1 MNSAGIIFLD
11 ERPRVRRRSGF
22 LGVLG
27 TVFSVFGIFTLGLLS
42 PVGLGFSLLGMLR
55 GQRGAATFGAFLGAL
70 GTGFLALWG
79 WGVVAGITAVDVA
92 VKSEETAAAMQTA
105 VDKIEAYTVENGRAP
120 EGIEGNML
128 LIEADLNDAW
138 GESLR
143 YDALEKNAFAIRSAG
158 PDKKF
163 DTADDLTRS

>member
-1 MNSAGIIFLD
+1 MNSAGIVFLD

-22 LGVLG
+22 LGVMG
-27 TVFSVFGIFTLGLLS
+27 IIFSVFGVFTLGLLS
-42 PVGLGFSLLGMLR
+42 PIGLGLSLLGMVR
-55 GQRGAATFGAFLGAL
+55 GQRGAATFGTLLGAM

-79 WGVVAGITAVDVA
+79 WGLVAGISAVETA
-92 VKSEETAAAMQTA
+92 VKSDETAVAMQTA
-105 VDKIEAYTVENGRAP
+105 VNKIEAYSVENGRAP

-143 YDALEKNAFAIRSAG
+143 YDALDKNDFAIRSAG